1 MDLTQTGIFCQ
12 LGGRASLVL
21 LAEQIE
27 LLNKALYLMD
37 FWDERQDNN
46 LRGPKPA
53 ERWLE
58 EYRWLKNANERF
70 LQSLIGNRLL
80 NSDDEIVS
88 LLVEPLKDGRQLILE
103 YERILVAIFHTHTS
117 EETPSEDTVE
127 TKKQEIAIFFSNLM
141 SAVSPAD

>member
-27 LLNKALYLMD
+27 LLNNALYLMD
-37 FWDERQDNN
+37 FWHGRQADT
-46 LRGPKPA
+46 LRGLQPA

-58 EYRWLKNANERF
+58 EYRWLKNAHERF

-80 NSDDEIVS
+80 NSDDEIVN

-103 YERILVAIFHTHTS
+103 YERILVAIFHTS
-117 EETPSEDTVE
+117 EETPSEDTVND
-127 TKKQEIAIFFSNLM
+127 KKQEIVIFFANLM

>member
-1 MDLTQTGIFCQ
+1 MDLTPTGIFCQ
-12 LGGRASLVL
+12 LGGRCSLVL

-27 LLNKALYLMD
+27 LLNNGLCLMD
-37 FWDERQDNN
+37 FWHERQNSN

-58 EYRWLKNANERF
+58 EYRWLKNAHERF
-70 LQSLIGNRLL
+70 VQSLIGDRLS
-80 NSDDEIVS
+80 NSDDEILS
-88 LLVEPLKDGRQLILE
+88 LVGQLSDGRQLILE
-103 YERILVAIFHTHTS
+103 YERILVAIFHTS
-117 EETPSEDTVE
+117 QETPSEDTVE